1 MKKCKKVVAFAEKS
15 VTINQK
21 SMNGNSG
28 ASRRKGGTPVRFKK
42 TSFWTKLLLLIV
54 VIYAVVT
61 LVDLQDRISSANA
74 EIAALEEQVLYAEQE
89 NALVE
94 QELAD
99 FGSDRSITKLA
110 RSRLG
115 MVEVGEIV
123 FYDSDDQ

>member
-1 MKKCKKVVAFAEKS
+1 M
-15 VTINQK
+15 
-21 SMNGNSG
+21 
-28 ASRRKGGTPVRFKK
+28 RFKK

-89 NALVE
+89 YALVE
-94 QELAD
+94 EELEEL
-99 FGSDRSITKLA
+99 GSDQSVTKIA

-115 MVEVGEIV
+115 MVEAGEIV
-123 FYDSDDQ
+123 FLDADAQ

>member
-1 MKKCKKVVAFAEKS
+1 M
-15 VTINQK
+15 
-21 SMNGNSG
+21 
-28 ASRRKGGTPVRFKK
+28 RFKK

-94 QELAD
+94 LELAD